1 MGKSLRIILLLLSL
15 SVFYGCGDNKKTD
28 SSGKDTS
35 QTQTENQTSGDNR
48 NQTSGENTENKSGA
62 NDLGM
67 KEGLPADFPA
77 DVPQPPESKVIG
89 SLSSTE
95 GTNVSFESPKTTQ
108 EIADFYKAAMSK
120 AGYTISPDS
129 EAVSET
135 NAMIDW
141 AKEGKT
147 VSLVAVRDNSKN
159 SCSVVI
165 TYK

>member
-15 SVFYGCGDNKKTD
+15 AVFSGCGDNKKTD
-28 SSGKDTS
+28 KDGKDTT
-35 QTQTENQTSGDNR
+35 QTQTENQNRTSGE
-48 NQTSGENTENKSGA
+48 NQTSGENTENKTGA

-77 DVPQPPESKVIG
+77 DVPQPPDSKVIG

-108 EIADFYKAAMSK
+108 EIADFYKDAMSK
-120 AGYTISPDS
+120 AGYTIKPDG
-129 EAVSET
+129 EAVSDT

-141 AKEGKT
+141 AKEGKN

>member
-1 MGKSLRIILLLLSL
+1 MGKSLQIILLLL
-15 SVFYGCGDNKKTD
+15 VFAVFCGCGDNKKTD
-28 SSGKDTS
+28 STGKDTS
-35 QTQTENQTSGDNR
+35 QTQTEDKGTTSGD
-48 NQTSGENTENKSGA
+48 NQTSGENPENKSGA

-120 AGYTISPDS
+120 AGYTVSPDG

-141 AKEGKT
+141 TKEGKA